1 MDLALVVDPEMLDEG
16 IVEGGLAESGEARH
30 LAFMAE
36 GQESQGLGGIGI
48 GLAQAVD
55 APGPLQLRL
64 AAVELGSD
72 LPSRKSRMEYCTL
85 SPPPS
90 AV

>member
-1 MDLALVVDPEMLDEG
+1 MDLALVVDPEMLDQG
-16 IVEGGLAESGEARH
+16 VIEGGLAKSGEARH

-36 GQESQGLGGIGI
+36 GQESQGLGGIAI

-64 AAVELGSD
+64 AAIELGQ
-72 LPSRKSRMEYCTL
+72 LPSRKRRMEYCIL